1 MPCGAVGAMEIVL
14 MIISAMSLC
23 CLLRPDRTRGMAV
36 CLGAD
41 IVGTPAQ
48 ANDALAGCLAQDAG
62 KVTPRPMDALSDVLR
77 VVRLKGGVFLH
88 AEFTAP
94 WCIFS
99 QVTREDC
106 GSLLEGAEHL
116 VLYHYVVEGRL
127 NAQIPNGK
135 SVEIEAGEVVIFPHN
150 HGHLL
155 GSHLDLPPVPSK
167 QVVGVSPE
175 GGLWVIRHGGGG
187 EQTRVVCGFLGCDR
201 LEGNPLAD
209 ALPPLLRFDAR
220 QGSAAAW
227 MKSSLEFAAH
237 EIATRRA
244 GSETVLA
251 KLSELLFVE
260 ALQRY
265 VEGLPDEQT
274 GWLAGLKDPFVSRA
288 LSLLH
293 GRVAQEWT
301 VNDLGREVG
310 LSRSALADRFTRLI
324 GEPPMRYLA
333 RWRIQ
338 VAAHELRNSDT
349 PLARIAEQVGYESEA
364 AFNRAFK
371 RNFGVPP
378 ATWRKKVSASQR
390 TLAQ

>member
-1 MPCGAVGAMEIVL
+1 
-14 MIISAMSLC
+14 
-23 CLLRPDRTRGMAV
+23 
-36 CLGAD
+36 
-41 IVGTPAQ
+41 
-48 ANDALAGCLAQDAG
+48 
-62 KVTPRPMDALSDVLR
+62 MDALSDVLR

-94 WCIFS
+94 WCIFAEIA
-99 QVTREDC
+99 REDC
-106 GSLLEGAEHL
+106 GSLLEAAEHL

-127 NAQIPNGK
+127 TAQIPNGK
-135 SVEIEAGEVVIFPHN
+135 PVEIGAGEVVIFPHN

-155 GSHLDLPPVPSK
+155 GSHLDLPPVPSRE
-167 QVVGVSPE
+167 VVRVSPE

-187 EQTRVVCGFLGCDR
+187 EQTRLVCGFLGCDR
-201 LEGNPLAD
+201 LEGNPLAG
-209 ALPPLLRFDAR
+209 ALPPLLRFDTR

-227 MKSSLEFAAH
+227 MKSSLEFAAD

-260 ALQRY
+260 ALRRY
-265 VEGLPDEQT
+265 VEGLPEEQT
-274 GWLAGLKDPFVSRA
+274 GWWAGLKDPFVSRA
-288 LSLLH
+288 LALLH
-293 GRVAQEWT
+293 RRVAEEWT
-301 VNDLGREVG
+301 VDDLGREVG

-338 VAAHELRNSDT
+338 LAAHQLRNSDT
-349 PLARIAEQVGYESEA
+349 PLARIAEQVGYEFEA

-378 ATWRKKVSASQR
+378 ATWRKNLSPSQSTLDRANLSSAP
-390 TLAQ
+390 